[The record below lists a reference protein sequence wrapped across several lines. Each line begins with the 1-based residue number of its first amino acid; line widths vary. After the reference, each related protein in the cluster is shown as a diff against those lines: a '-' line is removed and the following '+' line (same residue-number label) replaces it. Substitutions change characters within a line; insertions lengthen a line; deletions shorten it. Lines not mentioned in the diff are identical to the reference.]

1 MDLMSSLKSL
11 LPTYET
17 TLPFSKQKVIFRPF
31 KVKDAKSI
39 SVILQ
44 EENKKLALISLVELL
59 KNNTENANVMNLCM
73 ADAEFLFL
81 QIRSKSV
88 DEQLNLIYNQEKIQV
103 YIPDI
108 KHRNEISSDTI
119 TLTNSVFITLE
130 TPTIKDLLKLD
141 TLDKEDFLK
150 ACIKK
155 VNVGGEVF
163 HVNKFISEDIKTI
176 LDNLPLN
183 ILPKFEEFMKTQPE
197 LFVVLQTQ
205 DGDKEVNG
213 LLRFFTFR

>member
-59 KNNTENANVMNLCM
+59 KNNTENVIIMNLCM

-108 KHRNEISSDTI
+108 KHRNEISSDTV

-155 VNVGGEVF
+155 VNVSGEIF
-163 HVNKFISEDIKTI
+163 HVNKFVPEDIKTI

-183 ILPKFEEFMKTQPE
+183 ILPKFEEFIKTQPE

>member
-1 MDLMSSLKSL
+1 MSSLKSL

-59 KNNTENANVMNLCM
+59 KNNTENVNIMNLCM

-108 KHRNEISSDTI
+108 KHKNEISSDTI
-119 TLTNSVFITLE
+119 TLANSVFITLE
-130 TPTIKDLLKLD
+130 TPNIKDLLKLD

-163 HVNKFISEDIKTI
+163 HVNKFVPEDIKTI
-176 LDNLPLN
+176 LENLPLN

-197 LFVVLQTQ
+197 LFVVLETK

>member
-59 KNNTENANVMNLCM
+59 KNNTENVNIMNLCM

-108 KHRNEISSDTI
+108 KHKNEISSDTI
-119 TLTNSVFITLE
+119 TLANSVFITLE
-130 TPTIKDLLKLD
+130 TPNIKDLLKLD

-163 HVNKFISEDIKTI
+163 HVNKFVPEDIKTI
-176 LDNLPLN
+176 LENLPLN

-197 LFVVLQTQ
+197 LFVVLETK

>member
-1 MDLMSSLKSL
+1 MSSLKSL

-59 KNNTENANVMNLCM
+59 KNNTENVNIMNLCM

-108 KHRNEISSDTI
+108 KHRNEISSDTV

-155 VNVGGEVF
+155 VNVSGEIF
-163 HVNKFISEDIKTI
+163 HVNKFVPEDIKTI

-183 ILPKFEEFMKTQPE
+183 ILPKFEEFIKTQPE

>member
-1 MDLMSSLKSL
+1 MSSLKSL

-59 KNNTENANVMNLCM
+59 KNNTENANIMNLCM

-108 KHRNEISSDTI
+108 KHRNEVSSDTI
-119 TLTNSVFITLE
+119 TLTNNVFITLE
-130 TPTIKDLLKLD
+130 TPSIKDLLKLD

-155 VNVGGEVF
+155 VNVGGEIF
-163 HVNKFISEDIKTI
+163 HVNKFVPEDIKTI

-183 ILPKFEEFMKTQPE
+183 VLPKFEEFMKTQPE
-197 LFVVLQTQ
+197 LFVVLETK

>member
-1 MDLMSSLKSL
+1 
-11 LPTYET
+11 
-17 TLPFSKQKVIFRPF
+17 
-31 KVKDAKSI
+31 
-39 SVILQ
+39 
-44 EENKKLALISLVELL
+44 
-59 KNNTENANVMNLCM
+59 
-73 ADAEFLFL
+73 
-81 QIRSKSV
+81 
-88 DEQLNLIYNQEKIQV
+88 LIYNQEKIQV

-197 LFVVLQTQ
+197 LFVVLETK

>member
-59 KNNTENANVMNLCM
+59 KNNTENANIMNLCM

-108 KHRNEISSDTI
+108 KHRNEVSSDTI
-119 TLTNSVFITLE
+119 TLTNNVFITLE
-130 TPTIKDLLKLD
+130 TPSIKDLLKLD

-155 VNVGGEVF
+155 VNVGGEIF
-163 HVNKFISEDIKTI
+163 HVNKFVPEDIKTI

-183 ILPKFEEFMKTQPE
+183 VLPKFEEFMKTQPE
-197 LFVVLQTQ
+197 LFVVLETK

>member
-197 LFVVLQTQ
+197 LFVVLETK

>member
-59 KNNTENANVMNLCM
+59 KNNTENVNIMNLCM

-108 KHRNEISSDTI
+108 KYRNEVSSDTI
-119 TLTNSVFITLE
+119 TLTNNVFITLE
-130 TPTIKDLLKLD
+130 TPSIKDLLKLD

-155 VNVGGEVF
+155 VNVDGEIF
-163 HVNKFISEDIKTI
+163 HVNKFVPDDIKTI

-183 ILPKFEEFMKTQPE
+183 VLPKFEEFMKTQPE
-197 LFVVLQTQ
+197 LYVVLETK

>member
-1 MDLMSSLKSL
+1 MSSLKSL

-17 TLPFSKQKVIFRPF
+17 ILPFSKQKVIFRPF

-59 KNNTENANVMNLCM
+59 KNNTENVNIMNLCM

-108 KHRNEISSDTI
+108 KHRNEISSDTV

-197 LFVVLQTQ
+197 LFVVLETK

>member
-17 TLPFSKQKVIFRPF
+17 ILPFSKQKVIFRPF

-44 EENKKLALISLVELL
+44 EENKKLALIALVELL
-59 KNNTENANVMNLCM
+59 KNNTENVNIMNLCM

-108 KHRNEISSDTI
+108 KHRNEISSDTV

-155 VNVGGEVF
+155 VNVSGEIF
-163 HVNKFISEDIKTI
+163 HVNKFVPEDIKTI

>member
-17 TLPFSKQKVIFRPF
+17 ILPFSKQKVIFRPF

>member
-1 MDLMSSLKSL
+1 MSSLKSL

-59 KNNTENANVMNLCM
+59 KNNTENVNIMNLCM

-119 TLTNSVFITLE
+119 TLANSVFITLE
-130 TPTIKDLLKLD
+130 TPNIKDLLKLD

-163 HVNKFISEDIKTI
+163 HVNKFVPEDIKTI
-176 LDNLPLN
+176 LENLPLN

-197 LFVVLQTQ
+197 LFVVLETK

>member
-1 MDLMSSLKSL
+1 MSSLKSL

-59 KNNTENANVMNLCM
+59 KNNTENVNIMNLCM

-108 KHRNEISSDTI
+108 KYRNEVSSDTI
-119 TLTNSVFITLE
+119 TLTNNVFITLE
-130 TPTIKDLLKLD
+130 TPSIKDLLKLD

-155 VNVGGEVF
+155 VNVDGEIF
-163 HVNKFISEDIKTI
+163 HVNKFVPDDIKTI

-183 ILPKFEEFMKTQPE
+183 VLPKFEEFMKTQPE
-197 LFVVLQTQ
+197 LYVVLETK

>member
-59 KNNTENANVMNLCM
+59 KNNTENVNIMNLCM

-108 KHRNEISSDTI
+108 KHRNEVSSDTI
-119 TLTNSVFITLE
+119 TLTNNVFITLE
-130 TPTIKDLLKLD
+130 TPSLKDLLKLD

-163 HVNKFISEDIKTI
+163 HVNKFVSEDIKTI
-176 LDNLPLN
+176 LENLPLN

-197 LFVVLQTQ
+197 LFVVLETK

>member
-17 TLPFSKQKVIFRPF
+17 ILPFSKQKVIFRPF

-59 KNNTENANVMNLCM
+59 KNNTENVNIMNLCM

-108 KHRNEISSDTI
+108 KHRNEISSDTV

-197 LFVVLQTQ
+197 LFVVLETK

>member
-1 MDLMSSLKSL
+1 MSSLKSL

-17 TLPFSKQKVIFRPF
+17 ILPFSKQKVIFRPF

-59 KNNTENANVMNLCM
+59 KNNTENVNIMNLCM

-108 KHRNEISSDTI
+108 KHRNEISSDTV

-155 VNVGGEVF
+155 VNVSGEIF
-163 HVNKFISEDIKTI
+163 HVNKFVPEDIKTI

>member
-59 KNNTENANVMNLCM
+59 KNNTENVNIMNLCM

-108 KHRNEISSDTI
+108 KHRNEISSDTV

-155 VNVGGEVF
+155 VNVSGEIF
-163 HVNKFISEDIKTI
+163 HVNKFVPEDIKTI

-183 ILPKFEEFMKTQPE
+183 ILPKFEEFIKTQPE

>member
-17 TLPFSKQKVIFRPF
+17 ILPFSKQKVIFRPF

-59 KNNTENANVMNLCM
+59 KNNTENVNIMNLCM

-108 KHRNEISSDTI
+108 KHRNEISSDTV

-155 VNVGGEVF
+155 VNVSGEIF
-163 HVNKFISEDIKTI
+163 HVNKFVPEDIKTI

>member
-1 MDLMSSLKSL
+1 MSSLKSL

-59 KNNTENANVMNLCM
+59 KNNTENVNIMNLCM

-119 TLTNSVFITLE
+119 TLANSVFITLE
-130 TPTIKDLLKLD
+130 TPSLKDLLKLD

-163 HVNKFISEDIKTI
+163 HVNKFVPEDIKTI
-176 LDNLPLN
+176 LENLPLN

-197 LFVVLQTQ
+197 LFVVLETK

>member
-1 MDLMSSLKSL
+1 MSSLKSL

-59 KNNTENANVMNLCM
+59 KNNTENANIMNLCM

-108 KHRNEISSDTI
+108 KHRNEVLSDTI
-119 TLTNSVFITLE
+119 TLTNNVFITLE
-130 TPTIKDLLKLD
+130 TPSIKDLLKLD

-155 VNVGGEVF
+155 VNVGEEIF
-163 HVNKFISEDIKTI
+163 HVNKFVPEDIKTI

-197 LFVVLQTQ
+197 LFVVLETK

>member
-1 MDLMSSLKSL
+1 MSSLKSL

-59 KNNTENANVMNLCM
+59 KNNTENVNIMNLCM

-108 KHRNEISSDTI
+108 KHRNEVSSDTI
-119 TLTNSVFITLE
+119 TLTNNVFITLE
-130 TPTIKDLLKLD
+130 TPSLKDLLKLD

-163 HVNKFISEDIKTI
+163 HVNKFVPEDIKTI
-176 LDNLPLN
+176 LENLPLN

-197 LFVVLQTQ
+197 LFVVLETK

>member
-59 KNNTENANVMNLCM
+59 KNNTENANIMNLCM

-108 KHRNEISSDTI
+108 KHRNEVSSDTI
-119 TLTNSVFITLE
+119 TLTNNVFITLE
-130 TPTIKDLLKLD
+130 TPSIKDLLKLD

-155 VNVGGEVF
+155 VNVDGEIF
-163 HVNKFISEDIKTI
+163 HVNKFVPDDIKTI

-183 ILPKFEEFMKTQPE
+183 VLPKFEGFMKTQPE
-197 LFVVLQTQ
+197 LYVVLETK